1 MNPQSGKSIGNFRGA
16 ILDAFVIP
24 HNSLATKAL
33 TFPLPLLFKVEKHCK
48 GSPYSS
54 PKLNVAVVDLVA
66 RAVQEVPVDPEV

>member
-24 HNSLATKAL
+24 HNSL
-33 TFPLPLLFKVEKHCK
+33 
-48 GSPYSS
+48 
-54 PKLNVAVVDLVA
+54 KLNVAVVDLVA